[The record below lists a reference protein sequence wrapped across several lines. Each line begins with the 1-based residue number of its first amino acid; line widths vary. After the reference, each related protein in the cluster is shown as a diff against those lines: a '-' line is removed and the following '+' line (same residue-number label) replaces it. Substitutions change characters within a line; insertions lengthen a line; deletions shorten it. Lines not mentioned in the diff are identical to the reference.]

1 MGSYRFGQ
9 YFVISESQIDRKELP
24 SNSKQNKT
32 QQNNN
37 TGKQSENYYFV
48 ITCQIQII
56 SNSELP
62 KEFESSL

>member
-32 QQNNN
+32 QQNNS
-37 TGKQSENYYFV
+37 GKQSENYYFV
-48 ITCQIQII
+48 ITCIDS
-56 SNSELP
+56 SN
-62 KEFESSL
+62 F